1 MAYKTEIIGGVVVHT
16 PINQVLGPGAA
27 RLGHGVRG
35 CPWCVGDITGGQD
48 RGKGWGGR
56 ARARGVMENTDSA
69 ETEAAASEA
78 LWPGRLCITHRD
90 WRL

>member
-1 MAYKTEIIGGVVVHT
+1 MVHT

-35 CPWCVGDITGGQD
+35 GGSMVCPDITGRQD
-48 RGKGWGGR
+48 RGKGGGGR

-78 LWPGRLCITHRD
+78 LRPGRFCITHGD
-90 WRL
+90 WSL